1 MVLTSKLI
9 DGTFPDYGR
18 VIPQNNDKELI
29 VDKKDFEAA
38 VDRVSTISSERGRA
52 VKLALSP
59 GKLVLSVTNP
69 DSGSA
74 TEELEVEYASDA
86 LDIGFNS
93 RYLLDIA
100 AQIEGE
106 VAVLQARRSRL
117 ADAGAGQGQQGRALR
132 ADADAGV
139 RASATR
145 ALTFPLPLWERVAPD
160 KNAVVIT
167 ERRVAST
174 IVCASEEIERSTCC
188 INPSAEDTQSLP
200 PLPTLRQR
208 QLLMTPS
215 RIHRL
220 SLTHFR
226 NYRAASV
233 QARGDVVVL
242 VGPNGAGKTNCL
254 EAISFLS
261 PGRGL
266 RRATLE
272 DVADNQGDGSW
283 AVSAE
288 VEGALG
294 LATLGTGIDAPGAE
308 AASTSRRCRIDREP
322 VSSATAFG
330 DHLRMVWL
338 TPAMDGLF
346 MGAASERR
354 RFFDRLVLAIDSEHS
369 SRVSALERSLRSR
382 NRLLEVRNYDDH
394 WCDAIER
401 ETAELAVAVAATRGQ
416 TVTRLAAMLRERGTA
431 SAFPSAQIMLDGWME
446 NALVNEAATA
456 VEDRYR
462 EILRAGRARDAAA
475 GRTLDG
481 PHLTD
486 LEVVYAPKNMPARD
500 ASTGEQK
507 ALLIGLVLAHATLVA
522 EMTGIVPLLLL
533 DEVVA
538 HLDPT
543 GARRCSMS
551 WQSSARRSG

>member
-1 MVLTSKLI
+1 MMI
-9 DGTFPDYGR
+9 
-18 VIPQNNDKELI
+18 
-29 VDKKDFEAA
+29 
-38 VDRVSTISSERGRA
+38 
-52 VKLALSP
+52 
-59 GKLVLSVTNP
+59 
-69 DSGSA
+69 
-74 TEELEVEYASDA
+74 
-86 LDIGFNS
+86 
-93 RYLLDIA
+93 
-100 AQIEGE
+100 
-106 VAVLQARRSRL
+106 
-117 ADAGAGQGQQGRALR
+117 
-132 ADADAGV
+132 
-139 RASATR
+139 
-145 ALTFPLPLWERVAPD
+145 
-160 KNAVVIT
+160 
-167 ERRVAST
+167 
-174 IVCASEEIERSTCC
+174 
-188 INPSAEDTQSLP
+188 
-200 PLPTLRQR
+200 
-208 QLLMTPS
+208 PS

-220 SLTHFR
+220 TLTHFR
-226 NYRAASV
+226 NYRVAGLE
-233 QARGDVVVL
+233 ARGDLIVL

-294 LATLGTGIDAPGAE
+294 LATLGTGIDPPRAD
-308 AASTSRRCRIDREP
+308 AATSRRCRIDREP
-322 VSSATAFG
+322 VTSAAAFG

-354 RFFDRLVLAIDSEHS
+354 RFFDRLVLAIDSEHA

-394 WCDAIER
+394 WCGAIER

-416 TVTRLAAMLRERGTA
+416 TAVKLAAMLRARGQS
-431 SAFPSAQIMLDGWME
+431 SAFPSAEIALDGWME
-446 NALVNEAATA
+446 TALLSEPATA

-462 EILRAGRARDAAA
+462 ALLRDNRARDAAA

-486 LEVVYAPKNMPARD
+486 LRVVYAPKTMPARD

-507 ALLIGLVLAHATLVA
+507 ALLIGLILAHATLVA

-533 DEVVA
+533 DEIVA
-538 HLDPT
+538 HLDPGRRAALFDELTRLGAQVWLT
-543 GARRCSMS
+543 GADPAAFGEIGPSGEIFNVEAGRITRRP
-551 WQSSARRSG
+551 

>member
-1 MVLTSKLI
+1 
-9 DGTFPDYGR
+9 
-18 VIPQNNDKELI
+18 
-29 VDKKDFEAA
+29 
-38 VDRVSTISSERGRA
+38 
-52 VKLALSP
+52 
-59 GKLVLSVTNP
+59 
-69 DSGSA
+69 
-74 TEELEVEYASDA
+74 
-86 LDIGFNS
+86 
-93 RYLLDIA
+93 
-100 AQIEGE
+100 
-106 VAVLQARRSRL
+106 
-117 ADAGAGQGQQGRALR
+117 
-132 ADADAGV
+132 
-139 RASATR
+139 
-145 ALTFPLPLWERVAPD
+145 
-160 KNAVVIT
+160 
-167 ERRVAST
+167 
-174 IVCASEEIERSTCC
+174 
-188 INPSAEDTQSLP
+188 
-200 PLPTLRQR
+200 
-208 QLLMTPS
+208 MTPS

-220 SLTHFR
+220 TLTHFR
-226 NYRAASV
+226 NYRAGSV
-233 QARGDVVVL
+233 QTRGDIVVL

-272 DVADNQGDGSW
+272 DVANNEGDGSW
-283 AVSAE
+283 AVSAT
-288 VEGALG
+288 VEGEVG
-294 LATLGTGIDAPGAE
+294 LATLGTGIDPPIEGV
-308 AASTSRRCRIDREP
+308 SSSRRCRIDREP
-322 VSSATAFG
+322 VGSAAAFG

-346 MGAASERR
+346 LGAASERR
-354 RFFDRLVLAIDSEHS
+354 RFFDRLVLAIDSDHS

-416 TVTRLAAMLRERGTA
+416 TVTKLAAMLRERGEA

-446 NALVNEAATA
+446 NALIGEPATA

-462 EILRAGRARDAAA
+462 EILRASRARDAAS

-486 LEVVYAPKNMPARD
+486 LQVIYAPKGMPARD

-538 HLDPT
+538 HLDPNRRKALFDELAKLGAQVWMT
-543 GARRCSMS
+543 GADPAAFVDIGSTGEIFDVESGQVTRRGSL
-551 WQSSARRSG
+551 

>member
-1 MVLTSKLI
+1 
-9 DGTFPDYGR
+9 
-18 VIPQNNDKELI
+18 
-29 VDKKDFEAA
+29 
-38 VDRVSTISSERGRA
+38 
-52 VKLALSP
+52 
-59 GKLVLSVTNP
+59 
-69 DSGSA
+69 
-74 TEELEVEYASDA
+74 
-86 LDIGFNS
+86 
-93 RYLLDIA
+93 
-100 AQIEGE
+100 
-106 VAVLQARRSRL
+106 
-117 ADAGAGQGQQGRALR
+117 
-132 ADADAGV
+132 
-139 RASATR
+139 
-145 ALTFPLPLWERVAPD
+145 
-160 KNAVVIT
+160 
-167 ERRVAST
+167 
-174 IVCASEEIERSTCC
+174 
-188 INPSAEDTQSLP
+188 
-200 PLPTLRQR
+200 
-208 QLLMTPS
+208 MTPS

-226 NYRAASV
+226 NYRTATLQVA
-233 QARGDVVVL
+233 GDMVVL
-242 VGPNGAGKTNCL
+242 VGPNGAGKTNCM
-254 EAISFLS
+254 EAVSFLS

-272 DVADNQGDGSW
+272 DIADNQGNGSW

-294 LATLGTGIDAPGAE
+294 LATLGTGIDAPTGE
-308 AASTSRRCRIDREP
+308 TGSTRRCRIDREP
-322 VSSATAFG
+322 VGSATAFG
-330 DHLRMVWL
+330 DHLRIVWL

-401 ETAELAVAVAATRGQ
+401 ETAELAVAVAASRGQ
-416 TVTRLAAMLRERGTA
+416 TAAKLTAMLRERGAA
-431 SAFPSAQIMLDGWME
+431 SAFPSAEIMLDGWME
-446 NALVNEAATA
+446 NALLQEPATA

-462 EILRAGRARDAAA
+462 EILRASRPRDAAA

-486 LEVVYAPKNMPARD
+486 LQVVYAPKNMPARD

-507 ALLIGLVLAHATLVA
+507 ALLIGLVLAHATMVA

-538 HLDPT
+538 HLDPNRRKALFDELAKLGAQVWMT
-543 GARRCSMS
+543 GADPAAFVDIGPRGEIFDVESGRATRR
-551 WQSSARRSG
+551 G